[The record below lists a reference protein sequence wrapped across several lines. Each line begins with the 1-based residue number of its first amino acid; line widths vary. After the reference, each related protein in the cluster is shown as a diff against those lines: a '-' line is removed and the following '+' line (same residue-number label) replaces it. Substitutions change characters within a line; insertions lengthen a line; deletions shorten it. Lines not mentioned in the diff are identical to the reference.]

1 MELNLNSS
9 FSCERQRG
17 SCDSFHD
24 TFSSISAPPS
34 QPPMLVQRG
43 SDCSPSDHTRLLSSV
58 LWPRDRA
65 GDTVSH
71 GIALFGISGA
81 RWVLPL
87 PLKLQTPGTLLV
99 QRCSSHKPC
108 VLPLLFVAFCHSS
121 KKHTFPTPINQKKIL
136 TTFTNKKIFFGTRW
150 PLKCTVASPPGYPS
164 RQETPRLHW
173 LHHDCPCL
181 SAMLTGVPFPFKPT
195 ETTYWDF
202 APG

>member
-17 SCDSFHD
+17 SCHSFHD
-24 TFSSISAPPS
+24 TLSSISAPPS

-71 GIALFGISGA
+71 GISLFGISGA

-136 TTFTNKKIFFGTRW
+136 TTFTNKKIF
-150 PLKCTVASPPGYPS
+150 L
-164 RQETPRLHW
+164 EL
-173 LHHDCPCL
+173 DDL
-181 SAMLTGVPFPFKPT
+181 SNVL
-195 ETTYWDF
+195 
-202 APG
+202 